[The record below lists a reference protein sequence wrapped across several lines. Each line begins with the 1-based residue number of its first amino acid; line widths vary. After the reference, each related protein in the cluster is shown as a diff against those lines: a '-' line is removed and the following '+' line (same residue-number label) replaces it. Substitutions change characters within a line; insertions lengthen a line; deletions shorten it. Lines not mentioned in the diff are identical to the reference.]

1 MIRED
6 EPAIVFT
13 DEDARQLH
21 HPHDDAID
29 IILAIVNYT
38 TRMVLINNRSL
49 ANILYYPTFQ

>member
-13 DEDARQLH
+13 DEDTRQLH
-21 HPHDDAID
+21 HPHDDTID
-29 IILAIVNYT
+29 ITLAIVNYT